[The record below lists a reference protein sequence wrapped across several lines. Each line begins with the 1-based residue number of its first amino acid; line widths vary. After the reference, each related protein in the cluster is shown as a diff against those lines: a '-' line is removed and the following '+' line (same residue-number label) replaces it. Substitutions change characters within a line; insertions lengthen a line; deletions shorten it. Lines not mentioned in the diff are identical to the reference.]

1 MVRAQILSK
10 NSDAV
15 AIPDSDLH
23 ITLAAGSGWQKLRS
37 RIKAKD
43 IDEPEFSIDID
54 PTIKVIERGGSKSW
68 YVKLKNQQ
76 DWKEYVMDSL
86 QGTYDSGRVY
96 HITLA
101 NLTGEKMDSVAMVD
115 ERVMTQSQKL
125 VQMQHYWDNL
135 SHMASDETK
144 KKNMKMR
151 FGIKNIKLNPR
162 NKRKILSFEE
172 DRDYKDE
179 YKKFQSSKKS
189 KKYRAELNRYNRR
202 RGTYGNGDK
211 KDASHRNGKIVGFE
225 DESVNR
231 GRAEKSRLKVEEFF
245 YLDENITPEQLSN
258 TKKAVNKQFS
268 PLGMSVDLQTR
279 HFQTR
284 KDDTRNV
291 KPISS
296 AELIGVFKRAAKKW
310 KSQKF
315 TDTILKT
322 VDPVTGSKDQ
332 QAVIY
337 DPRTDIN
344 IAAVL
349 NTTRSKS
356 PEFVIKTIMRKKDFK
371 TRSPKL
377 EL

>member
-15 AIPDSDLH
+15 ALSDDDLH

-54 PTIKVIERGGSKSW
+54 PTVKVMEKGGSKSW

-96 HITLA
+96 HISIA
-101 NLTGEKMDSVAMVD
+101 NLTGNKMDSVPMV
-115 ERVMTQSQKL
+115 
-125 VQMQHYWDNL
+125 
-135 SHMASDETK
+135 
-144 KKNMKMR
+144 
-151 FGIKNIKLNPR
+151 
-162 NKRKILSFEE
+162 E
-172 DRDYKDE
+172 DRDYKNE
-179 YKKFQSSKKS
+179 YKKFQSSKKM
-189 KKYRAELNRYNRR
+189 KKYRAELNQYNRR
-202 RGTYGNGDK
+202 KGTYGNGDR

-231 GRAEKSRLKVEEFF
+231 GRAEKSRLKVEEEF
-245 YLDENITPEQLSN
+245 YLGEDITPKQLSD
-258 TKKAVNKQFS
+258 TRKSVNKQFS
-268 PLGMSVDLQTR
+268 SLGMLVDLQTR
-279 HFQTR
+279 HFKKR
-284 KDDTRNV
+284 VDDTRNT

-310 KSQKF
+310 KSKNF
-315 TDTILKT
+315 TDTILNT
-322 VDPVTGSKDQ
+322 IDPITGNKDN

-337 DPRTDIN
+337 DKQTDIN
-344 IAAVL
+344 VAAVL
-349 NTTRSKS
+349 NTTRSKT
-356 PEFVIKTIMRKKDFK
+356 PEFVVKTILRKKEFS

-377 EL
+377 EV

>member
-15 AIPDSDLH
+15 AISDDDLH
-23 ITLAAGSGWQKLRS
+23 ITLAAGAGWQKLRS

-54 PTIKVIERGGSKSW
+54 PTVKVMEKGGSKSW

-96 HITLA
+96 HISIA
-101 NLTGEKMDSVAMVD
+101 NLTGNKMDSVPMV
-115 ERVMTQSQKL
+115 
-125 VQMQHYWDNL
+125 
-135 SHMASDETK
+135 
-144 KKNMKMR
+144 
-151 FGIKNIKLNPR
+151 
-162 NKRKILSFEE
+162 E
-172 DRDYKDE
+172 DRDYKNE
-179 YKKFQSSKKS
+179 YKKFQSSKKM
-189 KKYRAELNRYNRR
+189 KKYRAELNQYNRR
-202 RGTYGNGDK
+202 KGTYGNGDR

-231 GRAEKSRLKVEEFF
+231 GRAEKSRLKKVEEEF
-245 YLDENITPEQLSN
+245 YLGEDITPKQLSD
-258 TKKAVNKQFS
+258 TRKSVNKQFS
-268 PLGMSVDLQTR
+268 SLGMLVDLQTR
-279 HFQTR
+279 HFKKR
-284 KDDTRNV
+284 VDDTRNT

-310 KSQKF
+310 KSKNF
-315 TDTILKT
+315 TDTILNT
-322 VDPVTGSKDQ
+322 IDPVTGTKDQ

-337 DPRTDIN
+337 DKQTDIN
-344 IAAVL
+344 VAAVL
-349 NTTRSKS
+349 NTTRSKT
-356 PEFVIKTIMRKKDFK
+356 PEFVVKTILRKKEFS

-377 EL
+377 EV